1 MKLLVKETIAVIALF
16 LMWYLIAALMN
27 NPVVPYPHTVFI
39 NYFKEDTGI
48 FFGHFLASFL
58 RILYTLIVAI
68 ATGVP
73 LGILF
78 GRIKVLD
85 ELTSPLIYLLYPVPK
100 IVFLPIV
107 IILLGLGELSKVF
120 IISLIVFFQI
130 LVTVKD
136 AAKSIGEEEVLSVKS
151 MGGKPVH
158 VLAHVII
165 PSVLPGIFT
174 SMRIAIGTCV
184 AVLFFAESF
193 ATEKGLGYLII
204 DAWSKFDYVLMYN
217 GIILMGTLGFMLYV
231 AINLLEKRLCRWTFE

>member
-1 MKLLVKETIAVIALF
+1 MKLFIKETIAVIALF
-16 LMWYLIAALMN
+16 LMWYLIAMLMN
-27 NPVVPYPHTVFI
+27 NPVVPYPHIVFI
-39 NYFKEDTGI
+39 NYFKEDTKV
-48 FFGHFLASFL
+48 FFGHFMASFL
-58 RILYTLIVAI
+58 RIFYTLIVAV

-78 GRIKVLD
+78 GRVKILD

-100 IVFLPIV
+100 IVFLPII
-107 IILLGLGELSKVF
+107 IILLGLGDLSKVF

-136 AAKSIGEEEVLSVKS
+136 ATKSIGEEGVLSVKS

-158 VLAHVII
+158 VLKHVII

-184 AVLFFAESF
+184 AVLFFTESF
-193 ATEKGLGYLII
+193 ATEEGLGYLII

-217 GIILMGTLGFMLYV
+217 GIILMGTLGLMLYV